1 MKAIFILCGIILLA
15 GGGWVYRFTQ
25 MPNQYGTFTG
35 APKAEVADL
44 IQNPKGFMKKT
55 VALEG
60 VVFEQCE
67 AAGCYFYFHH
77 GDQSLR
83 IDLQDILTTA
93 PQKTGRT
100 ARVEGRIVKYGDGYQ
115 LAASAI
121 EFK

>member
-1 MKAIFILCGIILLA
+1 LLSGA
-15 GGGWVYRFTQ
+15 LWVYHLTR

-44 IQNPKGFMKKT
+44 IKNPKQFIKKT

-60 VVFEQCE
+60 VIQEQCE
-67 AAGCYFYFHH
+67 AMGCFFYFHD
-77 GDQSLR
+77 GDKTLR

-93 PQKTGRT
+93 PQKNGHT
-100 ARVEGRIVKYGDGYQ
+100 ARVEGQIVKYGDGYQ
-115 LAASAI
+115 LAATAI